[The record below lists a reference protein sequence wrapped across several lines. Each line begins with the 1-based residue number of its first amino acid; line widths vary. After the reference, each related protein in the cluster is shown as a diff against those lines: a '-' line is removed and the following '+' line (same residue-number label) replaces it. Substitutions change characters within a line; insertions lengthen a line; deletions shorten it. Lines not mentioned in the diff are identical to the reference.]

1 MKKFYYYSKK
11 RLEFS
16 EIKNYKFKF
25 FLITLGI
32 FIFSSIVMSVGIM
45 AYNQFFN
52 TDKSIAELK
61 RENSFL
67 KNKVNDFTE
76 KFSLLN
82 SELESLITSNNDLRL
97 AVNLPPLS
105 DAERKVGIGGGDFKN
120 ILDFISTNN
129 KEELVKAISFID
141 EIDRKFSFEKNN
153 YSEISSALAEN
164 RKLFKSLPAIKPC
177 VGTLAMHGFGMRYHP
192 ILNIRRMHEGVD
204 IICNTGTQVHAP
216 GDGVVSFVGVK
227 GGLGLTVEI
236 DHGFGYKTIYG
247 HLSRTMV
254 KQGKFVS
261 RGNIIAKSG
270 NSGLSSGPHLH
281 YEVLHNG
288 LNKNP
293 LEFFFDDLYL
303 FN

>member
-11 RLEFS
+11 RLEFR
-16 EIKNYKFKF
+16 EIKNYKLKF

-32 FIFSSIVMSVGIM
+32 FAFSSIVISVSIM
-45 AYNQFFN
+45 AYNQIFN
-52 TDKSIAELK
+52 TDKNLAELK

-67 KNKVNDFTE
+67 KNKVNEFSD
-76 KFSLLN
+76 KFSALN
-82 SELESLITSNNDLRL
+82 SELENLATSNNDLRL

-105 DAERKVGIGGGDFKN
+105 DEERKVGIGGGDFKN
-120 ILDFISTNN
+120 ILDFISTKN
-129 KEELVKAISFID
+129 KEELVKAISFVD

-153 YSEISSALAEN
+153 YSEISAALAEN
-164 RKLFKSLPAIKPC
+164 RKLYKALPAIKPC
-177 VGTLAMHGFGMRYHP
+177 VGTLALHGFGMRYHP
-192 ILNIRRMHEGVD
+192 ILNVRRMHEGVD
-204 IICNTGTQVHAP
+204 IICDVGSQIHAT
-216 GDGVVSFVGVK
+216 GDGFVSFVGVK

-254 KQGKFVS
+254 QEGKFVS
-261 RGNIIAKSG
+261 RGSVIAKSG

>member
-11 RLEFS
+11 RLEFR
-16 EIKNYKFKF
+16 EIKNYKLKF

-32 FIFSSIVMSVGIM
+32 FAFSSIVISISIM

-52 TDKSIAELK
+52 TDKNLAELK

-67 KNKVNDFTE
+67 KNKVNEFAE
-76 KFSLLN
+76 KFSALN
-82 SELESLITSNNDLRL
+82 SELENLTTSNNDLRL
-97 AVNLPPLS
+97 AVNLPTLS
-105 DAERKVGIGGGDFKN
+105 DEERKVGIGGGDFKN
-120 ILDFISTNN
+120 ILDFISTKN
-129 KEELVKAISFID
+129 KEELVNAISFID

-164 RKLFKSLPAIKPC
+164 RKLFKALPAIKPC
-177 VGTLAMHGFGMRYHP
+177 VGTLAVHGFGMRYHP
-192 ILNIRRMHEGVD
+192 ILNVRRMHEGVD
-204 IICNTGTQVHAP
+204 IICDIGSQIYAT
-216 GDGVVSFVGVK
+216 GDGVASFVGVK

-254 KQGKFVS
+254 QEGKFVS
-261 RGNIIAKSG
+261 RGSVIAKSG